1 MKALLDGLKALGP
14 ARLVAMGAVALGLL
28 ALMAVM
34 VMRAGSS
41 DQMALL
47 YGDLDPRDA
56 AQIVDQLNHR
66 HVPYRIGGGGG
77 QILVPAEEVPE
88 ARMLLA
94 KDGLPSGGSIGYELF
109 DRSDSYL
116 FSAFQQKIS
125 ETRAMEG
132 ELARTI
138 RSIRGIRAARVHL
151 VLPNRDAFSRE
162 QQESQA
168 SIMLT
173 MVGAQRL
180 DKEGV
185 QAILNLVSAA
195 VPGLHP
201 HNVAVIDSRGGLLAR
216 AGEPVSQLTEA
227 ATAEDIRRATEM
239 RLSRAVE
246 EMLEKTLGAGRVRA
260 EATVRMDFDKV
271 NETKESFDPDKQ
283 VTRST
288 QTVNSN
294 SKSTEANQAVTA
306 QNNLPN
312 ADAGNPAG
320 GSQEGRQEET
330 TNYEID
336 KTIRTLIHEQPKI
349 DRISLAVMVDG
360 TDQPGPDGKPVWQ
373 PRSAE
378 DLERLTGL
386 VKSAIGFDEKRGDQ
400 VQVVSMRFL
409 ADDVAPAET
418 GGILG
423 VRLEKPDLMHLAQTA
438 LFGVIGLLALLL
450 VLRPMVARLT
460 ALAPAGFALADGSG
474 GGAMVAGGAYPGAG
488 YPGGVPSVS
497 APTGMAA
504 LTGPGSGGGALTAAQ
519 LEDEA
524 MISLTQIEGQMRA
537 SSLRKLTDI
546 VGKHPDET
554 LTIMRGW
561 MAQENG

>member
-14 ARLVAMGAVALGLL
+14 ARLAAMGAVALGLL
-28 ALMAVM
+28 ALFSVM
-34 VMRAGSS
+34 LMRAGSG
-41 DQMALL
+41 DQMTLL

-56 AQIVDQLNHR
+56 SQIVEQLNRR

-77 QILVPAEEVPE
+77 QILVPADQVPE
-88 ARMLLA
+88 SRMLLA
-94 KDGLPSGGSIGYELF
+94 RDGLPSGGSIGYELF
-109 DRSDSYL
+109 DRGDGYL

-138 RSIRGIRAARVHL
+138 RAIRGIRAARVHL
-151 VLPNRDAFSRE
+151 VLPRREPFARE
-162 QQESQA
+162 QQEAQA
-168 SIMLT
+168 SVMLT
-173 MVGAQRL
+173 MAGAQRL

-185 QAILNLVSAA
+185 QAVLNLVAAA
-195 VPGLHP
+195 VPGLRP
-201 HNVAVIDSRGGLLAR
+201 HNIAVIDARGDLLAR
-216 AGEPVSQLTEA
+216 AGEPVSQLTQA
-227 ATAEDIRRATEM
+227 ATAEEIRHGTEL
-239 RLSRAVE
+239 RLARAVE
-246 EMLEKTLGAGRVRA
+246 EMLERTLGPGRARA
-260 EATVRMDFDKV
+260 EASVRMDFDKI
-271 NETKESFDPDKQ
+271 NETREQFDPDGQ

-288 QTVNSN
+288 QSVNST

-306 QNNLPN
+306 ANNLPN
-312 ADAGNPAG
+312 ADTGNQNN

-330 TNYEID
+330 TNFEIG
-336 KTIRTLIHEQPKI
+336 KTIRTLIREQPRI

-360 TDQPGPDGKPVWQ
+360 TDQPGADGKPVWQ
-373 PRSAE
+373 VRSPE
-378 DLERLTGL
+378 DVERITTL

-400 VQVVSMRFL
+400 VTVVSMRFVS
-409 ADDVAPAET
+409 DEAPAAD
-418 GGILG
+418 GGGLLG
-423 VRLEKPDLMHLAQTA
+423 LRMDKPDFMRLAQTA
-438 LFGVIGLLALLL
+438 VFGVIGLLALLL

-460 ALAPAGFALADGSG
+460 ALAPAGLALADGTG
-474 GGAMVAGGAYPGAG
+474 GTALSPAGGYA
-488 YPGGVPSVS
+488 GGVPAVG

-504 LTGPGSGGGALTAAQ
+504 LAGPSPGPAFSAQQ

-524 MISLTQIEGQMRA
+524 MISLSQIEGQMRA
-537 SSLRKLTDI
+537 SSLRKLSDI